1 MICLMRVDDRL
12 IHGQVQTSWISIS
25 EAKNVMVVD
34 NGVRNDDIAKQVLK
48 FALPVGMKLK
58 VCDVDEAAAFWEKA
72 KASPNNIMVLFKTI
86 VTVHELVKKGI
97 ELKELMVGPVS
108 YKEGAKE
115 VIHSTYFTE
124 REIKAANAL
133 AEQGV
138 SIYFQHTPDQKKEYW
153 KNITI

>member
-1 MICLMRVDDRL
+1 MICLLRVDDRL

-34 NGVRNDDIAKQVLK
+34 NEVRNDDIAKQVLK

-58 VCDVDEAAAFWEKA
+58 VCNVDEAAAFWEKA
-72 KASPNNIMVLFKTI
+72 IASSNNIMVLFKTI
-86 VTVHELVKKGI
+86 VTVYELVKKGI

-124 REIKAANAL
+124 EEIKAAHTL

>member
-34 NGVRNDDIAKQVLK
+34 NDVRNDDIAKQVLK

-58 VCDVDEAAAFWEKA
+58 VCNVDEAVAFWEKA
-72 KASPNNIMVLFKTI
+72 IASPNNIMVLFKTI
-86 VTVHELVKKGI
+86 VTVQELVKKGVKI
-97 ELKELMVGPVS
+97 KELMVGPVS
-108 YKEGAKE
+108 YKEGAIE
-115 VIHSTYFTE
+115 IIHSTYFTE
-124 REIKAANAL
+124 AEMKAAQAL
-133 AEQGV
+133 STQGV

-153 KNITI
+153 KHITI